1 MRLVVRQGGRFA
13 LGTLA
18 AAAQLQV
25 LAVFDRSLY
34 LQAGDGSLV
43 CAGTPAIGLG
53 PLNLPCADWPTSFPV
68 AAGDTVVVAGSSAR
82 FSAGV
87 SIDWRDAEPWRP
99 PASTLPA
106 DATALAAATAGI
118 IGAALARAPR
128 EGLFRITHDPVVD
141 ADRAPIA
148 RMARPALDALA
159 GWVRHIIAAG
169 QLLPAPANVIRLL
182 GLGPGLT
189 PSGDDFLGGALIA
202 LHALG
207 HPRAADALRRA
218 IEPACGERTS
228 TISAAHLAC
237 AGHGEGHASLHA
249 LLAAVND
256 ANGQSAA
263 FDGLDRIGHCSG
275 WDAAAGVLL
284 VLRHAPG
291 VPA

>member
-18 AAAQLQV
+18 GAARLQV

-34 LQAGDGSLV
+34 LRAGDGALV

-53 PLNLPCADWPTSFPV
+53 PLNLPCADWPASFPV
-68 AAGDTVVVAGSSAR
+68 AAGDTVTIEGSTAR

-87 SIDWRDAEPWRP
+87 SIDWRNAEPWRP

-106 DATALAAATAGI
+106 DATALAAATTRV
-118 IGAALARAPR
+118 IGAALARAPG
-128 EGLFRITHDPVVD
+128 EGLFRITHDPALG
-141 ADRAPIA
+141 ADLAPIA
-148 RMARPALDALA
+148 RMARPALHALA
-159 GWVRHIIAAG
+159 GWVRHTVVAG
-169 QLLPAPANVIRLL
+169 QALPAPAEVIRLL

-189 PSGDDFLGGALIA
+189 PSGDDLLGGALIA

-207 HPRAADALRRA
+207 NPGAADALRRTV
-218 IEPACGERTS
+218 EPACSERTS

-237 AGHGEGHASLHA
+237 AGQGEGHASLHA
-249 LLAAVND
+249 LLAAVTD
-256 ANGQSAA
+256 AQRQTVA

-284 VLRHAPG
+284 VLRHATG
-291 VPA
+291 APA